1 MFPKCSRYGCAVFGI
16 LLPNDWGEYLT
27 FVSFMKS
34 KYEFRIDC
42 NKNVLFV
49 HDMSLLS
56 ILHDTGLLNAL
67 EGKCTIGD
75 TLIIFLG
82 ERPFLRVVRMFRNW
96 PLTLTSLTNPK
107 PPAPRA
113 LTIWRS
119 SKPAFSIWAF
129 IILVGRSGSYNT
141 DVKSLSQSWQIVKML
156 TKLTSIFSGWLTSEI
171 LPVVGEL
178 NWLWSSEPDLNKIV
192 IYVGGFKHKE
202 YNINN
207 LWLIMNFLI
216 LKISC
221 RDSRDAF
228 SHQEP
233 SEVVTNDNDV
243 TMTSLTMTSK
253 WSTKINF
260 VDKKYEK
267 FLFCYV
273 IKKMAKSMI
282 ISISMNF
289 EWIFEWK
296 FN

>member
-1 MFPKCSRYGCAVFGI
+1 
-16 LLPNDWGEYLT
+16 
-27 FVSFMKS
+27 MKS

-129 IILVGRSGSYNT
+129 IIFVGRSGSWNT
-141 DVKSLSQSWQIVKML
+141 AVKSPSQSWQIVKLKMSSWHNLPQSFRVGWHLEYYQKLGKSTDCGQVNLIL
-156 TKLTSIFSGWLTSEI
+156 TKW
-171 LPVVGEL
+171 
-178 NWLWSSEPDLNKIV
+178 
-192 IYVGGFKHKE
+192 
-202 YNINN
+202 
-207 LWLIMNFLI
+207 
-216 LKISC
+216 
-221 RDSRDAF
+221 
-228 SHQEP
+228 
-233 SEVVTNDNDV
+233 
-243 TMTSLTMTSK
+243 
-253 WSTKINF
+253 
-260 VDKKYEK
+260 
-267 FLFCYV
+267 
-273 IKKMAKSMI
+273 
-282 ISISMNF
+282 
-289 EWIFEWK
+289 
-296 FN
+296 